1 MNSPTVALTSPGV
14 TRISWARRTAI
25 ASLVGAV
32 ASFAPLTLAGATGSQ
47 LQKITVKPY
56 SGILAN
62 AKRHTLYVLSV
73 EKGGTLHCKSA
84 CTPIWPPLL
93 VKSSVTSLSIGAGV
107 VGRIG
112 FIKRSATMKQVTYNG
127 FPVYTFSGD
136 SGPSQVNG
144 QGIVADDG
152 TWHLTNASA
161 RTAATTSKIAA
172 NSATTTTTSG
182 GGGYG

>member
-1 MNSPTVALTSPGV
+1 MISPTVVLTSTGV
-14 TRISWARRTAI
+14 TGVSWARRTAI

-32 ASFAPLTLAGATGSQ
+32 ASFAPLTLAGATGTQ
-47 LQKITVKPY
+47 LQKITVKPF

-73 EKGGTLHCKSA
+73 EKGGQLHCKSA

-93 VKSSVTSLSIGAGV
+93 VKSSVTSVSLGAGV

-112 FIKRSATMKQVTYNG
+112 FIKRSTTMKQVTYNG

-144 QGIVADDG
+144 QGIVADGG

-161 RTAATTSKIAA
+161 RTAATTSKTTA
-172 NSATTTTTSG
+172 NVTTTTSG

>member
-1 MNSPTVALTSPGV
+1 MISPTVVLKSTGV
-14 TRISWARRTAI
+14 TGVSWARRTAI

-32 ASFAPLTLAGATGSQ
+32 ASFAPLTLAGATGTQ

-62 AKRHTLYVLSV
+62 AKRHTLYVLSA
-73 EKGGTLHCKSA
+73 EKGGKLLCKSA

-93 VKSSVTSLSIGAGV
+93 VKSSVTSVSIGAGV

-112 FIKRSATMKQVTYNG
+112 FIKRSTTMKQVTYNG

-144 QGIVADDG
+144 QGIVADGG

-161 RTAATTSKIAA
+161 RTAATTSKTTA
-172 NSATTTTTSG
+172 NVTTTTSG